1 MDQTKI
7 ARQMIE
13 FNKTTFD
20 NAFSAM
26 VSLQDQT
33 EKLVSGFL
41 EKTPWFPEEGKKS
54 FNDWVN
60 TCKKGRNDFKA
71 ATDNGYKKV
80 MEYFGVNAA
89 KEAAPSAGKK

>member
-13 FNKTTFD
+13 FNKTAFD

-26 VSLQDQT
+26 VSVQDQT

-41 EKTPWFPEEGKKS
+41 EKTTWFPAEGKKAL
-54 FNDWVN
+54 NDWVN
-60 TCKKGRNDFKA
+60 ACKKGRDDFKT

-80 MEYFGVNAA
+80 TEYFVVNVA
-89 KEAAPSAGKK
+89 KEEAPNAGKK